1 MHHFVIIAG
10 LLHATFAAVIGFF
23 VLFAAS
29 RSDGL
34 LKLVGNVLGIWLF
47 VLAVLS
53 VVGGFM
59 GGPVFGGHMGMR
71 MMGGHRPPWMQSGQP
86 AEAPASAAPAPAPA
100 SAQPAAK

>member
-1 MHHFVIIAG
+1 MHHVFILAG
-10 LLHATFAAVIGFF
+10 LLHATVLAVIGFF

-47 VLAVLS
+47 VVAVLAI
-53 VVGGFM
+53 VGGVL
-59 GGPVFGGHMGMR
+59 GGPLHGGGPMGWR

-86 AEAPASAAPAPAPA
+86 AAAPAVAPSSAPAS
-100 SAQPAAK
+100 K

>member
-1 MHHFVIIAG
+1 MHHFAIIAG
-10 LLHATFAAVIGFF
+10 LLHATFCAVVGFF

-71 MMGGHRPPWMQSGQP
+71 MMDGHRPPWMQPGQP
-86 AEAPASAAPAPAPA
+86 AAAPASAAPA
-100 SAQPAAK
+100 SAQPAASK